1 MSIKEKLAEDMKTA
15 MKAKDSARLSTI
27 RMLNSVLKNR
37 EIDQRRELSDE
48 EVVAAIST
56 AVKQRR
62 DSIEQF
68 KAGGRQDLVEKEEA
82 EVAILMAYLP
92 QQLTEDEIRDIVK
105 SAIAETSATSGKD
118 MGKVMK
124 VIMPK
129 TKGKADGGLVNK
141 VVKELLGA

>member
-1 MSIKEKLAEDMKTA
+1 MSTKAKLTEDMKTA
-15 MKAKDSARLSTI
+15 MKAKDTARLSTI
-27 RMLNSVLKNR
+27 RMLVSAIKNK
-37 EIDQRRELSDE
+37 EIDQRRDLTDE
-48 EVVAAIST
+48 EASAVIST

-82 EVAILMAYLP
+82 EVAVLLSYLP
-92 QQLTEDEIRDIVK
+92 QQLTESEIRDIVK
-105 SAIAETSATSGKD
+105 SAIAETSATSAKD

-129 TKGKADGGLVNK
+129 TKGKADGALVNK
-141 VVKELLGA
+141 AVKELLGG

>member
-1 MSIKEKLAEDMKTA
+1 MSTKEKLTEDMKTA

-27 RMLNSVLKNR
+27 RMLISVIKNK
-37 EIDQRRELSDE
+37 EIDLRHELTDE
-48 EVVAAIST
+48 EVSAVIST
-56 AVKQRR
+56 SVKQRR

-68 KAGGRQDLVEKEEA
+68 TTGGRQDLVEKEEA
-82 EVAILMAYLP
+82 EVAVLLSYLP
-92 QQLTEDEIRDIVK
+92 QQLSEEEIRDIVK

-129 TKGKADGGLVNK
+129 TKGKADGALVNK
-141 VVKELLGA
+141 VVKELLGG

>member
-1 MSIKEKLAEDMKTA
+1 MSTKAKLTEDMKTA
-15 MKAKDSARLSTI
+15 MKAKDAARLSTI
-27 RMLNSVLKNR
+27 RMLNSSIKNK
-37 EIDQRRELSDE
+37 EIDQRRELTDE
-48 EVVAAIST
+48 EVAAVIST

-68 KAGGRQDLVEKEEA
+68 KAGARQDLVEQEEA
-82 EVAILMAYLP
+82 EVAILISYLP

-105 SAIAETSATSGKD
+105 SAIAETSASSAKD

-129 TKGKADGGLVNK
+129 TKGKADGALVNK
-141 VVKELLGA
+141 VVKELLGG

>member
-1 MSIKEKLAEDMKTA
+1 MSIKEKLTEDMKTA

-105 SAIAETSATSGKD
+105 AAIAETSATSGKD